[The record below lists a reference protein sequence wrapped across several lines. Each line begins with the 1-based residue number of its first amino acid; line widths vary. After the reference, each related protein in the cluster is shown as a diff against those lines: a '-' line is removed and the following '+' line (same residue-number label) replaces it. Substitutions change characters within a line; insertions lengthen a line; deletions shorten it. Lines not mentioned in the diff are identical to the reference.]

1 MYVIDSAIANRIV
14 DRTMK
19 IIGHN
24 INVMNAQGVI
34 LGSGSNERIGSIH
47 EGALL
52 AISQNRNVEINQDI
66 APSLHG
72 VKSGLNLPL
81 HYQGQIVGVIGITG
95 QPCELAQYGELLKMT
110 AEMIVEQANLQDQ
123 LQWQN
128 RQKEEFILQ
137 LIRDEDKDVDQLT
150 HWGHQLGID
159 ITVERV
165 VAIIEIESVKQQ
177 QVHNNQ
183 ALKQIVH
190 LLQHP
195 DRNNLIAMT
204 SLNQLVILKPAY
216 LNGKQWDPELESHRI
231 DKLLKRIPAN
241 MELNLNISLGHFFIG
256 IEGIAKSYRTAKETL
271 AIGKSLNPES
281 SKYLYEDYALQV
293 IFTGLKQHWRGDAL
307 SAPYLKLVEADKNG
321 VLQKTL
327 SVYIQHIGDHKQ
339 CAEVLFIHRNTLR
352 YRLDKIQQIT
362 GTNLQEFHHLLNLYL
377 GQIMHQT

>member
-271 AIGKSLNPES
+271 TIGKSLNPES

-377 GQIMHQT
+377 GQIMHQA

>member
-52 AISQNRNVEINQDI
+52 AISQNRKVEINQDI
-66 APSLHG
+66 APSLQG

-95 QPCELAQYGELLKMT
+95 KPSELAQYGELLKMT

-137 LIRDEDKDVDQLT
+137 LIRAEDKDIDQLT
-150 HWGHQLGID
+150 HWGHQLGVD
-159 ITVERV
+159 LTVKRV
-165 VAIIEIESVKQQ
+165 VAIIEIESVNQQ
-177 QVHNNQ
+177 QIHNNQ
-183 ALKQIVH
+183 ALKQIVN
-190 LLQHP
+190 LLQSP
-195 DRNNLIAMT
+195 DLNSLIAMT

-216 LNGKQWDPELESHRI
+216 LDGKQWDPELESQRI

-241 MELNLNISLGHFFIG
+241 MELTLKIALGHFFLG
-256 IEGIAKSYRTAKETL
+256 IDGIAKSYRTAKETL
-271 AIGKSLNPES
+271 AIGKSLHPDRN
-281 SKYLYEDYALQV
+281 KYLYEDYSLQV

-327 SVYIQHIGDHKQ
+327 STYIQHIGDHKR

>member
-327 SVYIQHIGDHKQ
+327 SVYIQHIGDNKQ

-377 GQIMHQT
+377 GQIMHQA

>member
-377 GQIMHQT
+377 GQIMHQA

>member
-241 MELNLNISLGHFFIG
+241 MELKLNISLGHFFIG

-377 GQIMHQT
+377 GQIMHQA

>member
-34 LGSGSNERIGSIH
+34 LGSGSNERIGSVH

-95 QPCELAQYGELLKMT
+95 KPDELAQYGELLKMT

-137 LIRDEDKDVDQLT
+137 LIRAEDKDVDQLT
-150 HWGHQLGID
+150 HWGHQLGVD
-159 ITVERV
+159 VTVERV
-165 VAIIEIESVKQQ
+165 VAIIEIESVNQQ

-190 LLQHP
+190 LLQYP

-216 LNGKQWDPELESHRI
+216 LDGKKWDPELESHRI

-241 MELNLNISLGHFFIG
+241 MELSLNISLGHFFMG

-271 AIGKSLNPES
+271 AIGKSLNPKR

-307 SAPYLKLVEADKNG
+307 SAPYLKLIDADKNG

-327 SVYIQHIGDHKQ
+327 SVYIQHIGDQKQ

>member
-95 QPCELAQYGELLKMT
+95 KPSELAQYGELLKMT

-137 LIRDEDKDVDQLT
+137 LIRAEDKDVDQLT

-159 ITVERV
+159 VTVERV
-165 VAIIEIESVKQQ
+165 VAIIEIESVNQQ

-190 LLQHP
+190 LLQYP

-216 LNGKQWDPELESHRI
+216 LDGKQWDPELESHRI

-241 MELNLNISLGHFFIG
+241 MELSLNISLGHFFLG
-256 IEGIAKSYRTAKETL
+256 IDGIAKSYRTAKETL
-271 AIGKSLNPES
+271 AIGKSLNPER

-327 SVYIQHIGDHKQ
+327 STYIQHIGDHKQ

>member
-14 DRTMK
+14 QRTMK

-34 LGSGSNERIGSIH
+34 LGSGTNERIGSIH

-52 AISQNRNVEINQDI
+52 AISQDRNVEINQDS

-95 QPCELAQYGELLKMT
+95 NPSELAHYGELLKMT

-137 LIRDEDKDVDQLT
+137 LIRAEEKDSQQLT
-150 HWGHQLGID
+150 HWGNQLSID
-159 ITVERV
+159 VSVPRV
-165 VAIIEIESVKQQ
+165 VAIIEIESVSHQ

-183 ALKQIVH
+183 ALKQMVH

-204 SLNQLVILKPAY
+204 SLNQLVILKPAF
-216 LNGKQWDPELESHRI
+216 LDGKQWDPELESHRI
-231 DKLLKRIPAN
+231 DKLLQRIPAN
-241 MELNLNISLGHFFIG
+241 MELKLNIALGHFFQG
-256 IEGIAKSYRTAKETL
+256 FDGLTKSYRTAKETL
-271 AIGKSLNPES
+271 TIGKSLHPDKT
-281 SKYLYEDYALQV
+281 KYLYEDYALQV
-293 IFTGLKQHWRGDAL
+293 IFSGLKQHWRGDAL
-307 SAPYLKLVEADKNG
+307 AAPYLKLVAADKNG

-327 SVYIQHIGDHKQ
+327 SMYIQNIGDHKR
-339 CAEVLFIHRNTLR
+339 CAAALYIHRNTLR
-352 YRLDKIQQIT
+352 YRIDKIQQIT
-362 GTNLQEFHHLLNLYL
+362 GTNLQDFQDLLNLYL
-377 GQIMHQT
+377 GQVMQQT

>member
-34 LGSGSNERIGSIH
+34 LGSGSNERIGAIH

-95 QPCELAQYGELLKMT
+95 KPCELAQYGELLKMT

-137 LIRDEDKDVDQLT
+137 LIRAEDKDVDQLT

-159 ITVERV
+159 VTVERV
-165 VAIIEIESVKQQ
+165 VAIIEIESANQQ

-195 DRNNLIAMT
+195 DRDNLIAMT

-216 LNGKQWDPELESHRI
+216 LDGKRWDPELESHRI

-241 MELNLNISLGHFFIG
+241 MELKLNISLGHFFIG

-271 AIGKSLNPES
+271 AIGKSINPER

-307 SAPYLKLVEADKNG
+307 SAPYLKLVDADKNG